1 MFADSLDWSGR
12 GALSL
17 LRRHLPHGRPGQ
29 LHRHLH
35 RGDQPADAGHLPN
48 KYQYNG
54 IYSFFQSV
62 TNFFIANLALADVI
76 IGLLV
81 IPFQFQAAFLQKWS
95 LPHFLC
101 PFCPFFQVFLSTL
114 LMNNNGDATSE
125 S

>member
-17 LRRHLPHGRPGQ
+17 LRRHLPHGRHGQ
-29 LHRHLH
+29 RHLH
-35 RGDQPADAGHLPN
+35 RGDQPADAGHHV

-114 LMNNNGDATSE
+114 LMNNNRAATSE

>member
-35 RGDQPADAGHLPN
+35 RGDQPADAGHHV

-54 IYSFFQSV
+54 IYSFF
-62 TNFFIANLALADVI
+62 
-76 IGLLV
+76 
-81 IPFQFQAAFLQKWS
+81 
-95 LPHFLC
+95 
-101 PFCPFFQVFLSTL
+101 
-114 LMNNNGDATSE
+114 
-125 S
+125 

>member
-17 LRRHLPHGRPGQ
+17 LRRHLPHGRHGQ
-29 LHRHLH
+29 RHLH
-35 RGDQPADAGHLPN
+35 RGDQPADAGHHV